1 MKGIVWNIRG
11 LNHPGRKLC
20 LDIIKNN
27 RVDFVGIQE
36 TKKEKFHLS
45 FLKNL
50 TNPTA
55 FSWNFLPAIGTA
67 GGILLGTGDDA
78 LIVNNFSKHTFSVS
92 CVLQEKV
99 QHFSWKLII
108 VYGPVFDDKKVE
120 FIDELHHIMSGWQG
134 PVLVGRDFNL
144 CREVSDKSNG
154 RIKQGF
160 VDYFND

>member
-11 LNHPGRKLC
+11 LNHPSRKLC

-36 TKKEKFHLS
+36 TKKEEFHLS

-67 GGILLGTGDDA
+67 GG
-78 LIVNNFSKHTFSVS
+78 S
-92 CVLQEKV
+92 C
-99 QHFSWKLII
+99 
-108 VYGPVFDDKKVE
+108 
-120 FIDELHHIMSGWQG
+120 
-134 PVLVGRDFNL
+134 
-144 CREVSDKSNG
+144 
-154 RIKQGF
+154 
-160 VDYFND
+160 